1 MHRRTGMISSDVEKK
16 RVSCLPHKL
25 LVVGHLMRRLLS
37 ISLSFTCAAITY
49 QVCMNQWV
57 EEGTLRRT
65 PVAKRIR
72 AVQHFV

>member
-16 RVSCLPHKL
+16 RVSCLSHKL

-49 QVCMNQWV
+49 QVCMNQ
-57 EEGTLRRT
+57 
-65 PVAKRIR
+65 
-72 AVQHFV
+72 